1 QAHTEER
8 SFPGKVPDQFD
19 TDAGFMRS
27 TRSGRHNDAL
37 RTHRLHLSYRDL
49 IISPDLNLLAQFTD
63 ILDKVVGE
71 GIVVVE
77 NENQAAKLLALR
89 LHQNTEA
96 SANPGQ
102 FRSPLN
108 VLPPYPSV
116 VLTLTPAEAH

>member
-1 QAHTEER
+1 MHDWARLAMHEVRRANDLAPKRLPDRLMSQAHTEER

-37 RTHRLHLSYRDL
+37 RTHRLHFSYRDL
-49 IISPDLNLLAQFTD
+49 IVAPDLNLLAQFTD

-77 NENQAAKLLALR
+77 NEDQAAKLLALR
-89 LHQNTEA
+89 LHQNTE
-96 SANPGQ
+96 
-102 FRSPLN
+102 
-108 VLPPYPSV
+108 
-116 VLTLTPAEAH
+116 